1 MEQLQEVRVGFLPPD
16 SLESVIGPARVA
28 ATVERARAARAALGL
43 RAFMHVNSTAA
54 GGGVAEMLANM
65 LAQTRG
71 LGIDTR
77 WLVIGG
83 DPDFFAVTK
92 RLHNHL
98 YGHPGDGQALGE
110 AEHDVYDSTLVGN
123 ARELAELVRPGD
135 LVVLHDPQTA
145 GLTAALQAA
154 GAVVVWRCHVGRDE
168 PNDFTTTGWE
178 FLRRYLEPADA
189 FVFSRAGFAPPWV
202 PADRLRIIQPSLD
215 PLSAKNQPLD
225 PTVVRDILLQAQ
237 LLDGEP
243 GNRATPFQ
251 RRDGSPG
258 RVDRHA
264 DLLDT
269 GPPPPP
275 GVPLVVQV
283 SRWDRM
289 KDMRGVLT
297 AFAEQVVPAG
307 DAHLLLVG
315 PAVTGVA
322 DDPEAAQDLAGCQD
336 VWRRLPAAIRRQIHL
351 ACLPL
356 DDVDENAAIVNAL
369 QRHATIVV
377 QKSLAEGFGLT
388 VAEAMWKS
396 RPVVAT
402 AVGGIADQVTDG
414 ETGLLIRDPAD
425 LDGFS
430 SALRRLLSD
439 PPYARRLGDTAR
451 ARVHASFLPDRHLHQ
466 WGDVLQTI
474 FAQR

>member
-16 SLESVIGPARVA
+16 SLESVIGPARTA
-28 ATVERARAARAALGL
+28 ATAELARAVRNALGL
-43 RAFMHVNSTAA
+43 RAFIHVNSTAA

-110 AEHDVYDSTLVGN
+110 AEHDVYDSTLAAN
-123 ARELAELVRPGD
+123 ARELGEIVRPGD

-145 GLTAALQAA
+145 ALIAPLQAA
-154 GAVVVWRCHVGRDE
+154 GALVIWRCHIGRDE
-168 PNDFTTTGWE
+168 PNDFTTTGWG
-178 FLRRYLEPADA
+178 FLRRYLEPADM
-189 FVFSRAGFAPPWV
+189 FVFSRPGFAPPWV
-202 PADRLRIIQPSLD
+202 PADRLRIIQPSVD
-215 PLSAKNQPLD
+215 PLSPKNQQLD
-225 PTVVRDILLQAQ
+225 PTVVRNILLQAQ
-237 LLDGEP
+237 LLAGKP
-243 GNRATPFQ
+243 GNRATPFL

-269 GPPPPP
+269 APPPPP
-275 GVPLVVQV
+275 EVPLVVQV

-297 AFAEQVVPAG
+297 AFAEQVAPVT

-315 PAVTGVA
+315 PPVTGVA
-322 DDPEAAQDLAGCQD
+322 DDPEAAQDLAACQD
-336 VWRRLPAAIRRQIHL
+336 AWRRLPASVCRQIHL

-356 DDVDENAAIVNAL
+356 EDLDENAAIVNAL

-414 ETGLLIRDPAD
+414 ESGLLINDPAD

-430 SALRRLLSD
+430 SAVRRLLAD
-439 PPYARRLGDTAR
+439 APYARRLGDAAR
-451 ARVHASFLPDRHLHQ
+451 ARVHESFLPDRHLNQ
-466 WGDVLQTI
+466 WGGILEAI